1 MFIYTL
7 GITYCTCKVD
17 DCLQRFSPNIESIV
31 LSSFYFQ
38 GSNVKVGIHIVP
50 SRDKCRISIHMTSY
64 LHNSIL
70 IETHFFFMFYYYQG
84 SNLIAVIDIVILEG

>member
-70 IETHFFFMFYYYQG
+70 IETHFFLCFTTVKG
-84 SNLIAVIDIVILEG
+84 PT